1 MLINKDI
8 LYPSGHYFSAKEFT
22 FLSSGPQPEQEA
34 YLIPETYL
42 ADMLLKTDTPVISF
56 IKSFEGSRISEHPF
70 TCAAIKFFCDDILQ
84 TDMETI
90 LREYLERFAVAGTS
104 KTDSES
110 RESHQWKIL
119 KDNIVIFAM
128 EGAYETLSQKLNA
141 LQNALSIRFECP
153 VSAGYAGFPC
163 LGFLPCQTMG
173 NALKAFDHAA
183 FFKPGRQILF
193 NDVTLNISGDRLYQM
208 GMFQDAVNDYQNGL
222 KINPDNINLMNSLGV
237 CFSIMNQIG
246 MARQTFE
253 KALKID
259 GTDVMAVY
267 NAGLVC
273 DFMDDSENAVKYLK
287 QASRLNNQIYEV
299 ELTSGIFMFKA
310 GLFQD
315 AKKHL
320 KKALTLN
327 TDSTM
332 APRILGE
339 IYLKTAMPQKAE
351 SYYKTA
357 IKGNPRDAA
366 ALSGLAR
373 AYEIQNKNL
382 DIALD
387 LANHSLLIA
396 PDNPIFRMRIGKI
409 YLKKGLYDTAGKEF
423 AKAGNALDALDMT
436 MNEGF
441 KFKQAGV
448 GFQNADPFNVLDKG
462 IPDNIDEKINMP
474 NEIVRMD
481 KSLTKKSA

>member
-22 FLSSGPQPEQEA
+22 FLSSDPQPEQEA

-42 ADMLLKTDTPVISF
+42 SDMILQPDTPVISF

-70 TCAAIKFFCDDILQ
+70 TCAVIKIFCEDILQ
-84 TDMETI
+84 ADIEKI
-90 LREYLERFAVAGTS
+90 LIEYFGISGIAGTS
-104 KTDSES
+104 KTHSES
-110 RESHQWKIL
+110 RQWETL
-119 KDNIVIFAM
+119 EDQTVIFAM
-128 EGAYETLSQKLNA
+128 EGAYKTLSQKLDV
-141 LQNALSIRFECP
+141 LQNALSIKFGCP
-153 VSAGYAGFPC
+153 VSVGCAEFPC
-163 LGFLPCQTMG
+163 LAFPPCQTMG

-183 FFKPGRQILF
+183 FFKPGRRILF

-208 GMFQDAVNDYQNGL
+208 GMFQDAVNDYKNGL
-222 KINPDNINLMNSLGV
+222 KINPENINLMNSLGV
-237 CFSIMNQIG
+237 CFSIMNQLD

-253 KALKID
+253 QALKID
-259 GTDVMAVY
+259 GTDVMAAY
-267 NAGLVC
+267 NTGLVC
-273 DFMDDSENAVKYLK
+273 DFMDDPENAVKYLK
-287 QASRLNNQIYEV
+287 QASKLNNGIYEV
-299 ELTSGIFMFKA
+299 ELTSGIFMFKS

-339 IYLKTAMPQKAE
+339 IYLKTSMPKKAE
-351 SYYKTA
+351 SYYKMA

-382 DIALD
+382 EIALD
-387 LANHSLLIA
+387 LAAHSLLLA
-396 PDNPIFRMRIGKI
+396 PDNPVFRMRIGKI

-423 AKAGNALDALDMT
+423 AKAENALDALEMT

-441 KFKQAGV
+441 KFKQPDVKLQSA
-448 GFQNADPFNVLDKG
+448 NPFNVLNKD
-462 IPDNIDEKINMP
+462 IPNNIDEKINMT
-474 NEIVRMD
+474 NQIDMTE
-481 KSLTKKSA
+481 KSMSKKSA